1 MPHLPLFTRFAPTV
15 AAAIAAGVVIA
26 ATPIHAQTAKP
37 ATAAAT
43 PQAAL
48 DALEAAIAAGDARG
62 AMALLTPDGQKRLA
76 KDAIMGSLT
85 MLAFT
90 DPDDPNPMGTKP
102 SAAELKGKR
111 EAYAAAKTAITAA
124 LKPSGL
130 DAAIGKPL
138 MPAQEIVDA
147 KIGAADAVTVVP
159 ALWDAVVK
167 AGPAFGMTQK
177 QPFMKVGPF
186 TSLKVDGDHA
196 TVKSGPRTM
205 KIDKVGGKWLID
217 APLPEIAAP
226 Q

>member
-1 MPHLPLFTRFAPTV
+1 MPTLFARTCSALAVLTVSLAVV
-15 AAAIAAGVVIA
+15 AAPVGAQGT
-26 ATPIHAQTAKP
+26 TP
-37 ATAAAT
+37 AT

-48 DALEAAIAAGDARG
+48 DALEAAIAAGDAKA

-76 KDAIMGSLT
+76 KDAVMGSLA

-90 DPDDPNPMGTKP
+90 DPDDPNPMGPKP
-102 SAAELKGKR
+102 TPAELKTKR
-111 EAYAAAKTAITAA
+111 AAYGGAKTAITAA
-124 LKPSGL
+124 LKPAGL

-147 KIGAADAVTVVP
+147 KIGAADAATLVP

-167 AGPAFGMTQK
+167 AGPALGMKQK

-186 TSLKVDGDHA
+186 TALKVEGDHA

-205 KIDKVGGKWLID
+205 KIDKIGGKWLID
-217 APLPEIAAP
+217 APLPELEP
-226 Q
+226 GQ

>member
-1 MPHLPLFTRFAPTV
+1 MPTLFAHTCAALAVLTVSLAVV
-15 AAAIAAGVVIA
+15 AAPVGAQGT
-26 ATPIHAQTAKP
+26 TP
-37 ATAAAT
+37 AT

-48 DALEAAIAAGDARG
+48 DALEAAIAAGDAKA

-76 KDAIMGSLT
+76 KDAVMGSLA

-90 DPDDPNPMGTKP
+90 DPDDPNPMGPKP
-102 SAAELKGKR
+102 TPAELKTKR
-111 EAYAAAKTAITAA
+111 AAYGTAKTAITAA
-124 LKPSGL
+124 LKPAGL

-147 KIGAADAVTVVP
+147 KIGAADAATLVP

-167 AGPAFGMTQK
+167 AGPALGMKQK

-186 TSLKVDGDHA
+186 TALKVEGDHA

-205 KIDKVGGKWLID
+205 KIDKIGGKWLID
-217 APLPEIAAP
+217 APLPELEP
-226 Q
+226 GQ

>member
-1 MPHLPLFTRFAPTV
+1 MPTLFVRTCSALAVVTVSLAVV
-15 AAAIAAGVVIA
+15 AAPVGAQGT
-26 ATPIHAQTAKP
+26 TP
-37 ATAAAT
+37 AT

-48 DALEAAIAAGDARG
+48 DALEAAIAAGDAKA

-76 KDAIMGSLT
+76 KDAVMGSLA

-90 DPDDPNPMGTKP
+90 DPDDPNPMGPKP
-102 SAAELKGKR
+102 SPAELKTKR
-111 EAYAAAKTAITAA
+111 AAYGAAKTAITAA
-124 LKPSGL
+124 LKPAGL

-147 KIGAADAVTVVP
+147 KIGAADAATLVP
-159 ALWDAVVK
+159 SLWDAVVK
-167 AGPAFGMTQK
+167 AGPALGMKQK

-186 TSLKVDGDHA
+186 TALKVEGDHA

-205 KIDKVGGKWLID
+205 KIDKIGGKWLID
-217 APLPEIAAP
+217 APLPDIQEPP